1 MLISNSKKFI
11 YIHLHKCAGTSVE
24 RALGK
29 TIAWN
34 DILLGST
41 PEGERLQAIYQ
52 TLFGLE
58 KHSSAAEVCAVVG
71 REIWDACYTFA
82 TVRNPYALAVSLY
95 THSLKVLR
103 RHTREASA
111 SASAAGANQTISVN
125 PHVWPW
131 NYPGVRALLAVRG
144 EHTTFSEFIRSPH
157 LPGWAGFATMRSQLC
172 DANGSLLMREVF
184 KVEELEAVWPLIV
197 QKTGVPD
204 VPLGRDNRSVVPG
217 VSFGKFYRPGDADF
231 IRTHYREDFQLFGYS
246 ENVV

>member
-1 MLISNSKKFI
+1 MLISNSRKFI

-34 DILLGST
+34 DILLGGT
-41 PEGERLQAIYQ
+41 PEGEKLQEIYKS
-52 TLFGLE
+52 LFGLE
-58 KHSSAAEVCAVVG
+58 KHSSAAEVRAVVG

-144 EHTTFSEFIRSPH
+144 EQTTFAEFIRSPH

-172 DANGSLLMREVF
+172 DANGNLLVREVF
-184 KVEELEAVWPLIV
+184 KVEDLDRAWPRIIE
-197 QKTGVPD
+197 KTGVPP
-204 VPLGRDNRSVVPG
+204 VPLERANRSADAER
-217 VSFGKFYRPGDADF
+217 SFPDYYRPDDVDF
-231 IRTHYREDFQLFGYS
+231 IRAHYREDFQFFGYP
-246 ENVV
+246 ENLA